1 MAISASDPITPAM
14 SRVGRMLF
22 KPFSARKWFVMGFA
36 AWLSTLGEGGGGNIQ
51 IPGGGGGGGGGPAPA
66 PGGQPGGVVWTE
78 TSESEVFQ
86 EAKAFVL
93 HHAWWIIPSVVAAL
107 ALIVV
112 LMWVR
117 ARAKFIFLESV
128 AYDRAAIVEP
138 WKRLR
143 PLGNSYFRFSLLL
156 AVLTMAAAVLV
167 ILATAL
173 LGLPDIRAEQLTG
186 AGIAAIVI
194 GVLSILAIA
203 IVYGVIHAATEDFV
217 LPLMYLRGSSVGPAW
232 REFRQSI
239 VPGNVGALVVF
250 YILRIVFGLGSA
262 FLILVGTCLTCCLAS
277 LPYISGVVFLP
288 IWVFNRAYSL
298 YFLRQFGPQYDLLV
312 ELYAEPISAFPVV
325 MPAPHEQNMTTPRPP
340 ASNEGGGPGFTP

>member
-36 AWLSTLGEGGGGNIQ
+36 AWLSTLGEGGSGNIQ
-51 IPGGGGGGGGGPAPA
+51 VPGGRGGGGPV
-66 PGGQPGGVVWTE
+66 PGGGTGGGPTGGGVDPDAFP
-78 TSESEVFQ
+78 EVT
-86 EAKAFVL
+86 KDLVL
-93 HHAWWIIPSVVAAL
+93 HHLWWIIPAIVAVL

-143 PLGNSYFRFSLLL
+143 TLGNSYFRFDLLL
-156 AVLTMAAAVLV
+156 TVLV
-167 ILATAL
+167 IASVALVMLAAGL
-173 LGLPDIRAEQLTG
+173 LALPDIRAERLTG

-194 GVLSILAIA
+194 GVLSILTIA
-203 IVYGVIHAATEDFV
+203 IIFGVIHAATEDFV

-325 MPAPHEQNMTTPRPP
+325 MPAHHEQYTPPPPPP